1 MERFDLVDYLLKI
14 EEIVKIGLKYST
26 DPYAIDNYTQLQDV
40 TNDFINHK
48 LDVKLNTPNFFTR
61 DIYPTPSVSVRT
73 VILSPDKKKVL
84 LVKERCDGGYS
95 LPGGWTELGLSPS
108 ASAIKEVKEEAGKK
122 IKIKR
127 LVGVLDRYNNITTT
141 GVPEYII
148 VFEGEV
154 EQDLKEFC
162 YEITDV
168 NYFDINN
175 LPNWSLKNVPSQMDR
190 IIKACVENKTIFD

>member
-14 EEIVKIGLKYST
+14 EEIVKIGLKYSS

-48 LDVKLNTPNFFTR
+48 LEVKLNTPNFFTR
-61 DIYPTPSVSVRT
+61 NIYPTPSVSVRT
-73 VILSPDKKKVL
+73 VILSSDKKKVL

-95 LPGGWTELGLSPS
+95 LPGGWSELGLSPS
-108 ASAIKEVKEEAGKK
+108 QSAIKEVKEEAGKI

-127 LVGVLDRYNNITTT
+127 LVGTLDRYNNIQTT

-154 EQDLKEFC
+154 IEDLKDIC
-162 YEITDV
+162 YEILDV
-168 NYFDINN
+168 NYFDIDN
-175 LPNWSLKNVPSQMDR
+175 LPTWSSKNVPSQMDR
-190 IIKACVENKTIFD
+190 IIKACVDNKTIFD

>member
-14 EEIVKIGLKYST
+14 EEIVKIGLKYSS

-48 LDVKLNTPNFFTR
+48 LEVKLNTPNFFTR
-61 DIYPTPSVSVRT
+61 NIYPTPSVSVRT
-73 VILSPDKKKVL
+73 VILSSDKKKVL

-95 LPGGWTELGLSPS
+95 LPGGWSELGLSPS
-108 ASAIKEVKEEAGKK
+108 QSAIKEVKEEAGKI

-127 LVGVLDRYNNITTT
+127 LVGTLDRYNNIQTT

-154 EQDLKEFC
+154 IEDLKDIC
-162 YEITDV
+162 YEILDV
-168 NYFDINN
+168 NYFDIDN
-175 LPNWSLKNVPSQMDR
+175 LPTWSSKNVPSQMDK
-190 IIKACVENKTIFD
+190 IIKACVDNKTIFD

>member
-14 EEIVKIGLKYST
+14 EEIVKIGLKYSS

-48 LDVKLNTPNFFTR
+48 LDVKLSTPNFFTR

-73 VILSPDKKKVL
+73 VILSSDKKKVL
-84 LVKERCDGGYS
+84 LVRERCDGGYS

-122 IKIKR
+122 IRIKR

-168 NYFDINN
+168 NYFDIND
-175 LPNWSLKNVPSQMDR
+175 LPSWSLKNVPSQMDR